1 MIKIGVVWFNTG
13 NYLEIEIMQHFKPPM
28 YLWLNG
34 NEMSQVSQQ
43 MTSHRGEPGPFD
55 PYFVTEIV
63 VQWNPDNSN
72 LEGK

>member
-1 MIKIGVVWFNTG
+1 
-13 NYLEIEIMQHFKPPM
+13 
-28 YLWLNG
+28 
-34 NEMSQVSQQ
+34 MSQVSQQ

-72 LEGK
+72 LEGKQEKVRVTGN